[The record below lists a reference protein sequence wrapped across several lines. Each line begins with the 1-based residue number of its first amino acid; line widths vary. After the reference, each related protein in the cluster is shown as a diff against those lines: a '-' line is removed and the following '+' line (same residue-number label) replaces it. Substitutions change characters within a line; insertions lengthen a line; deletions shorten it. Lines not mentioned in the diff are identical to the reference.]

1 MADQTMGKPAV
12 RGGETPEQRQH
23 RLRWLALLTFGLGFV
38 MTIIDVSVV
47 NVTTPAMQAYFNASV
62 TQMEWVVAAYTV
74 TFAALLLPFG
84 RMASKRGLKLYQWVG
99 AGLFG
104 LASLGIAFAPT
115 IQLVNVFRIVEGIGA
130 AANGVTGIA
139 LLNHIFKGGERAKAF
154 GIWGA
159 LAGLGVAI
167 GPILGGVSV
176 DLLQWQF
183 AFLINA
189 PIAILVIIG
198 TFLFVNEI
206 KDPAGQAIDV
216 RGAIFIGGAML
227 FGVLALIQGPSWGW
241 LLPASD
247 ATPDI
252 LGLSPVAYALALAVL
267 LALVAYP
274 RWFQKLRAANRTPI
288 FDIELFRLKTFRGG
302 IAASFLRQMAQF
314 AVAYGVAIY
323 LQEKAGFSA
332 LQTGF
337 AFFGMAITCVIG
349 GLVSG
354 RIAARS
360 GTRPV
365 VLGGIALQV
374 MGTLV
379 VALVLAAGGG
389 FWAVFLALAFFGL
402 GQSGAAAQLNSVVL
416 ADVPVTES
424 GDGGAANSTIRQLG
438 NSVGTALVG
447 GAAAINPALVMV
459 LAILI
464 GAVAVGVAYILPNVE
479 GGGGGV
485 AEA

>member
-1 MADQTMGKPAV
+1 MSSHVSKRLSTQGK
-12 RGGETPEQRQH
+12 EDPEERQH
-23 RLRWLALLTFGLGFV
+23 RLRWLALLSLGLGFV

-47 NVTTPAMQAYFNASV
+47 NVTTPAIQDYFNATA

-84 RMASKRGLKLYQWVG
+84 RLASKQGLKLYQWTG

-104 LASLGIAFAPT
+104 LASLGIALAPS
-115 IQLVNVFRIVEGIGA
+115 IQLVNVFRVVEGIGA

-139 LLNHIFKGGERAKAF
+139 LLNHIFKGEERAKAF

-159 LAGLGVAI
+159 LAGLGVAV
-167 GPILGGVSV
+167 GPILGGVAV
-176 DLLQWQF
+176 DMLQWQF
-183 AFLINA
+183 AFFINV
-189 PIAILVIIG
+189 PIAVLVIIG

-206 KDPAGQAIDV
+206 KDPSDQPFDM
-216 RGAIFIGGAML
+216 RGALLIGGAML
-227 FGVLALIQGPSWGW
+227 LGVFSLIQGPSWGW
-241 LLPASD
+241 VLPKDDS
-247 ATPDI
+247 TPTLI
-252 LGLSPVAYALALAVL
+252 GLSPVVYTMTLAVIL
-267 LALVAYP
+267 GLIAYP
-274 RWFQKLRAANRTPI
+274 HWFQKLKAAGRTAI
-288 FDIELFRLKTFRGG
+288 FDIELFRLKSFRGG
-302 IAASFLRQMAQF
+302 MMASFFRQIAQF

-323 LQEKAGFSA
+323 LQEVAGFSA

-337 AFFGMAITCVIG
+337 AFLGMAITCVIG

-354 RIAARS
+354 RIAGRS

-365 VLGGIALQV
+365 VLGGLILQV
-374 MGTLV
+374 LGTLV
-379 VALVLAAGGG
+379 VALVLAAQAG
-389 FWAVFLALAFFGL
+389 FWPVFLALAFFGL

-416 ADVPVTES
+416 ADVPVEES

-464 GAVAVGVAYILPNVE
+464 GGVAVFVAFGLPNVK
-479 GGGGGV
+479 GGGGI